1 MRLNWNL
8 QLGESV
14 VRFDPKNTL
23 ILVALEAELPREM
36 IPSWKVAYTGVGKV
50 NAALKGSEYVARY
63 KPVNLINFGT
73 AGALNPELSGLLE
86 VTQFFQRDMDARDMG
101 FVLGQ
106 TPFEEAP
113 YFSAQ
118 GNGLSCGTGD
128 SFVTAP
134 PELQT
139 DLVDMEAFALAK
151 LAQMA
156 GIHFSCFKYVSDQ
169 ADDNSPSAWKNNLAH
184 ASHVFINEILENHV

>member
-8 QLGESV
+8 QLWESV

-101 FVLGQ
+101 FALGQ

-156 GIHFSCFKYVSDQ
+156 GIRFSCFKYVSDQ
-169 ADDNSPSAWKNNLAH
+169 ADENSPSAWKDNLAY

>member
-1 MRLNWNL
+1 
-8 QLGESV
+8 
-14 VRFDPKNTL
+14 
-23 ILVALEAELPREM
+23 
-36 IPSWKVAYTGVGKV
+36 
-50 NAALKGSEYVARY
+50 
-63 KPVNLINFGT
+63 
-73 AGALNPELSGLLE
+73 
-86 VTQFFQRDMDARDMG
+86 MG
-101 FVLGQ
+101 FALGQ

-118 GNGLSCGTGD
+118 GHGLSCGTGD

-139 DLVDMEAFALAK
+139 DLVDMEAFAIAK

-169 ADDNSPSAWKNNLAH
+169 ADENSPSAWKDNLAH
-184 ASHVFINEILENHV
+184 ASHVFINEILENNV

>member
-1 MRLNWNL
+1 MCLNWNL
-8 QLGESV
+8 QQGESV

-63 KPVNLINFGT
+63 KPLNLINFGT
-73 AGALNPELSGLLE
+73 AGALKPELSGLLE

-101 FVLGQ
+101 FALGQ

-113 YFSAQ
+113 YFAAQ

-151 LAQMA
+151 MAQMA

-169 ADDNSPSAWKNNLAH
+169 ADENSPSAWKDNLAH
-184 ASHVFINEILENHV
+184 ASHVFINEILENHI

>member
-1 MRLNWNL
+1 M
-8 QLGESV
+8 

-23 ILVALEAELPREM
+23 ILVALEAELPNEM
-36 IPSWKVAYTGVGKV
+36 IPSWNVAYTGVGKV

-63 KPVNLINFGT
+63 KPMNLINFGT

-101 FVLGQ
+101 FALGQ

-169 ADDNSPSAWKNNLAH
+169 ADENSPSAWKDNLAH